1 MLFAKHFLFFR
12 AFLTPFDTAPM
23 GTSSPDDHI
32 PDKHLREQ
40 GYHRFLPVCG
50 FPSLKKLICPGSPG
64 FGISTCSPAPHSSGF
79 LPDFFMR
86 KSPFPWIR
94 LSAGS
99 FTMAAA
105 ACGTPGL
112 RTIYCCYGEMTYA
125 RRIPADKQRN
135 TTIPV
140 SIAVIRAGHKAV
152 HRRGHVARPP

>member
-1 MLFAKHFLFFR
+1 MLFAKHFLFFSC
-12 AFLTPFDTAPM
+12 FPDPFGCSPM
-23 GTSSPDDHI
+23 GTSSPDDHS
-32 PDKHLREQ
+32 PDKHLRGQ
-40 GYHRFLPVCG
+40 GYHRFLPVCS

-79 LPDFFMR
+79 LPDFFR
-86 KSPFPWIR
+86 SPPFPWIQF
-94 LSAGS
+94 SAGS
-99 FTMAAA
+99 LPLRQRRVARRDS
-105 ACGTPGL
+105 

-135 TTIPV
+135 TTVPV